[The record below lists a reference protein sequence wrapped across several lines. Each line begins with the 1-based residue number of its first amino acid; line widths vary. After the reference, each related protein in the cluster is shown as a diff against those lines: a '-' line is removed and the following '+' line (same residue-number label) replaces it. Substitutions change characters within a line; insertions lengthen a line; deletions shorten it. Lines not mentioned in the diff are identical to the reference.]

1 MRGEVKMGFSFLRRI
16 GNLTR
21 LVHASGGLLF
31 PRGKSNQKR
40 AKTKVLESFTVDKRG
55 IGRTVPK
62 CSIVSAAAP
71 LPLTL

>member
-40 AKTKVLESFTVDKRG
+40 AKTKVLEAFFC
-55 IGRTVPK
+55 ILF
-62 CSIVSAAAP
+62 AAVGKKYVAEGSWCYSP
-71 LPLTL
+71 YLWIS

>member
-1 MRGEVKMGFSFLRRI
+1 MRGGVKMAFSFLRRI

-40 AKTKVLESFTVDKRG
+40 AKTKVLESFS
-55 IGRTVPK
+55 GRQ
-62 CSIVSAAAP
+62 AGY
-71 LPLTL
+71 L